1 MPRLALVVEDDPRLR
16 RVVQLVLQGEGFEV
30 VGAATGAEA
39 LEVLSARDVDVDV
52 VLLDLRLP
60 DVAGLDVC
68 REIRRTSLVP
78 VVVVSAMADSHDV
91 VAGLEA
97 GADDYVTKP
106 FVAKELTA
114 RVRAVLRRANAVPP
128 PQDLAVGDVV
138 VRASSG
144 DVLVRGE
151 PVPLTRTEQRLLA
164 ELAAEPGRVLAR
176 EELLERVW
184 GRSWYGD
191 VRVVDVHVHR
201 LRVKVEADPSRPT
214 VVLTV
219 RGQGYR
225 LSTDAPVAQR

>member
-1 MPRLALVVEDDPRLR
+1 MPRSALVVEDDPGLR
-16 RVVQLVLQGEGFEV
+16 RVISLVLGSEGFDV
-30 VGAATGAEA
+30 VPAGTGGEA
-39 LEVLSARDVDVDV
+39 LAVLAERDVDV

-60 DVAGLDVC
+60 DVDGLEVL
-68 REIRRTSLVP
+68 REVRRSSLVP
-78 VVVVSAMADSHDV
+78 VVVVSARDDSHDV

-114 RVRAVLRRANAVPP
+114 RVRALVRRATAVPTSREVP
-128 PQDLAVGDVV
+128 LGDVV
-138 VRASSG
+138 VRPGSG

-151 PVPLTRTEQRLLA
+151 PVALTRTEQRLLV
-164 ELAAEPGRVLAR
+164 ELAAEPGRVLSR

-184 GRSWYGD
+184 GRTWFGD

-201 LRVKVEADPSRPT
+201 LRAKVEHDPSRPR

-225 LSTDAPVAQR
+225 LSVDAPAPRG